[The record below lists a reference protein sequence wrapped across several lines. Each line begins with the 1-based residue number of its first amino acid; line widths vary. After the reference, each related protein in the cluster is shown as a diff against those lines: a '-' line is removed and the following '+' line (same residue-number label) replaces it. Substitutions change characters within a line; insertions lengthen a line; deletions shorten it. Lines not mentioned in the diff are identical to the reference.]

1 MSLSVIVP
9 AHDEEAV
16 IGTSLRRM
24 LEGAPG
30 DLEVIVAANGC
41 SDSTADRCR
50 AVAPEVRVIELASAS
65 KVAALNAADAAASR
79 FPRAYVDADVE
90 VSGEALAALAELLAQ
105 PGGPL
110 VASPRMVLDLE
121 GASSLVRAYYRIW
134 ERTSFRTE
142 GHVGSGLYAL
152 SREGRAR
159 FGVFPSVV
167 ADDRYVQ
174 QLFRL
179 NERATLHDHCFVV
192 RPPRTLRALITRG
205 GRIAAGNRELA
216 RLGLA
221 RRPEG
226 ADASPERS
234 GVRSV
239 LPQLPTRP
247 RLWWPFLVYCATQA
261 ATRFA
266 AERKLRAG
274 TTHHWDRDETS
285 RV

>member
-1 MSLSVIVP
+1 MIVP
-9 AHDEEAV
+9 AHDEAGV
-16 IGTSLRRM
+16 IGRSLRRM
-24 LEGAPG
+24 LEGAPEG
-30 DLEVIVAANGC
+30 LEVIVAANGC
-41 SDSTADRCR
+41 SDDTAEVCR
-50 AVAPEVRVIELASAS
+50 ATAPEVTVLELETSS
-65 KVAALNAADAAASR
+65 KIAALNAADAAASR

-90 VSGEALAALAELLAQ
+90 VSGEALAALAALLDR

-121 GASSLVRAYYRIW
+121 GASVFVKMYYRIW
-134 ERTSFRTE
+134 ERTAFRTQ

-174 QLFRL
+174 QLFSL
-179 NERATLHDHCFVV
+179 DERATLHDHHFVV
-192 RPPRTLRALITRG
+192 RPPRTLHALIARG
-205 GRIAAGNRELA
+205 GRIAAGNQELA

-221 RRPEG
+221 TRPEG
-226 ADASPERS
+226 QNDTAEQS

-247 RLWWPFLVYCATQA
+247 TLWLPFVVYCVTQL
-261 ATRFA
+261 ATRIV
-266 AERKLRAG
+266 AERKLRRG
-274 TTHHWDRDETS
+274 QLHHWDRDETS
-285 RV
+285 RA